1 LDDFKKSRDDDG
13 NDHLMIIES
22 LSTVENI
29 RIKNLQVEERSF
41 NNNFI
46 QYLQTPV
53 FNDLV
58 NLRLED
64 ITLADADV
72 LDLLGSLQL
81 LESFYIK
88 TK

>member
-1 LDDFKKSRDDDG
+1 VNKIGLNVEHD
-13 NDHLMIIES
+13 NLPMETLIIES

-72 LDLLGSLQL
+72 LDLLVPF
-81 LESFYIK
+81 SF
-88 TK
+88 